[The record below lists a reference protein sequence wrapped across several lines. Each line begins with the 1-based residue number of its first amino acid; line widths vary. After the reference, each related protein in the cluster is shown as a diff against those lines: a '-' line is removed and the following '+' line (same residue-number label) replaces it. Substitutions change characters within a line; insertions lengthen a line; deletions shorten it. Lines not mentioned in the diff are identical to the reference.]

1 MNLSTRQITRQKIIV
16 YSVIALMISTAVVY
30 LELGVRG
37 VERMFHFNQSGL
49 VRHHIESNAR
59 ESSGGPRIPG
69 GQTIFFVIVGIAY
82 IVVAAWMLKNR
93 RNSSKIP
100 YIIAVWGSSA
110 IIVLYIISRTINV
123 PYIGLEAEVNT
134 IDIISKVLQV
144 GIIIGS
150 IIVLRQLKEPQQPKL
165 YT

>member
-1 MNLSTRQITRQKIIV
+1 MNRSTRQITRQKIIV
-16 YSVIALMISTAVVY
+16 YSVIALMVSTAVVY

-49 VRHHIESNAR
+49 VRHHTESNR
-59 ESSGGPRIPG
+59 ESYGPRIPG
-69 GQTIFFVIVGIAY
+69 GQTIFFIIVSVAY
-82 IVVAAWMLKNR
+82 IVVAAWMLKKR

-100 YIIAVWGSSA
+100 YIVAVSGSST
-110 IIVLYIISRTINV
+110 IIVQYIISHTVNV

-144 GIIIGS
+144 GIIMGS
-150 IIVLRQLKEPQQPKL
+150 LIMLRQLKEPQQPKL

>member
-1 MNLSTRQITRQKIIV
+1 MSTRQITRQKTIV
-16 YSVIALMISTAVVY
+16 YSVIALVISTAVVY

-37 VERMFHFNQSGL
+37 IERMLHFNQSGF
-49 VRHHIESNAR
+49 VRHHIESNTR
-59 ESSGGPRIPG
+59 ESGGPRIPG

-82 IVVAAWMLKNR
+82 IVVAAWMLKDR

-100 YIIAVWGSSA
+100 YIIALWGSSA
-110 IIVLYIISRTINV
+110 IIVLYIITRTVNV
-123 PYIGLEAEVNT
+123 PYLGLEAEINT

-150 IIVLRQLKEPQQPKL
+150 LIVLRQLKEQQKSKL

>member
-1 MNLSTRQITRQKIIV
+1 MSMTTRQITRQKIIV

-37 VERMFHFNQSGL
+37 VERMLHFNQSGF
-49 VRHHIESNAR
+49 VRHHIESNR
-59 ESSGGPRIPG
+59 ESSAGPRIPG
-69 GQTIFFVIVGIAY
+69 GQTIFFVILGIAY

-93 RNSSKIP
+93 RNSSKVP

-110 IIVLYIISRTINV
+110 IIVLYIISRTVNV

-150 IIVLRQLKEPQQPKL
+150 LIVLRQLKESQQPKL

>member
-1 MNLSTRQITRQKIIV
+1 MSMRQITRQKIIV

-30 LELGVRG
+30 LGLGVRG
-37 VERMFHFNQSGL
+37 VERMLHFDQSGFVL
-49 VRHHIESNAR
+49 HHIESNR
-59 ESSGGPRIPG
+59 ESSGPRIPG

-100 YIIAVWGSSA
+100 YIIAVWGSLA
-110 IIVLYIISRTINV
+110 IIILYIISHTVNV

-150 IIVLRQLKEPQQPKL
+150 LIVLRQLQKQQNPKL

>member
-1 MNLSTRQITRQKIIV
+1 MSMSTRQITRQKIIV
-16 YSVIALMISTAVVY
+16 YSVIALMVSTAVVY

-49 VRHHIESNAR
+49 VRHHTESNR
-59 ESSGGPRIPG
+59 ESSGPRIPG

-82 IVVAAWMLKNR
+82 IVAAAWMLKNR
-93 RNSSKIP
+93 RNSSKVP
-100 YIIAVWGSSA
+100 YIIALWGSLV
-110 IIVLYIISRTINV
+110 IIVLYIISRTVNV

-150 IIVLRQLKEPQQPKL
+150 LIVLRQLKEQQNPKL

>member
-1 MNLSTRQITRQKIIV
+1 MSMSTRQITRQKIVV

-30 LELGVRG
+30 LGLGVRG
-37 VERMFHFNQSGL
+37 VERMLHFNQSGF
-49 VRHHIESNAR
+49 VRHHIESNR

-82 IVVAAWMLKNR
+82 AIVAAWMLKNR

-100 YIIAVWGSSA
+100 YAIAVWGSSA
-110 IIVLYIISRTINV
+110 IIVLYIISRTVNV

-134 IDIISKVLQV
+134 IDIVSKVLQV
-144 GIIIGS
+144 GVIIGS
-150 IIVLRQLKEPQQPKL
+150 LIMLRQFKQQKPEL

>member
-1 MNLSTRQITRQKIIV
+1 MSISTRQITRQKIIV
-16 YSVIALMISTAVVY
+16 YAVIALMISTAVVY

-37 VERMFHFNQSGL
+37 VERMFHSNQSGV
-49 VRHHIESNAR
+49 VRHHTESNR
-59 ESSGGPRIPG
+59 ESGGPRIPG

-110 IIVLYIISRTINV
+110 IIVLYIISRTVNV
-123 PYIGLEAEVNT
+123 PYIGLEAQVNT
-134 IDIISKVLQV
+134 IDIVSKVLQV

-150 IIVLRQLKEPQQPKL
+150 LMMLRQLKELQKPKL

>member
-1 MNLSTRQITRQKIIV
+1 MSSSTRQITGQKIIV

-30 LELGVRG
+30 LGLGVRG
-37 VERMFHFNQSGL
+37 VERMLHFNQSGF
-49 VRHHIESNAR
+49 VRHHIESNTR
-59 ESSGGPRIPG
+59 ESGGPRIPG

-82 IVVAAWMLKNR
+82 IVVAAWMLKNK
-93 RNSSKIP
+93 RNSKMP
-100 YIIAVWGSSA
+100 YIIAVVGSSG
-110 IIVLYIISRTINV
+110 IILLYIITRIVNV
-123 PYIGLEAEVNT
+123 PYLGLEAEVNT

-150 IIVLRQLKEPQQPKL
+150 LIVLRQLKEQQQPKL